1 MSDAISREGTSC
13 WLEAMGYPKLAKAVM
28 DEKRFPSAVP
38 KKVSEVICVKC
49 GKRWISVRPKDT
61 LLKDIVCMNCGCGYV
76 IETGEEM
83 KEVTG

>member
-1 MSDAISREGTSC
+1 MSRKVKNIPLSP
-13 WLEAMGYPKLAKAVM
+13 LF
-28 DEKRFPSAVP
+28 EKVIPIEVNTP
-38 KKVSEVICVKC
+38 HKVSEVICVKC

-83 KEVTG
+83 REVTDAKLD

>member
-1 MSDAISREGTSC
+1 MTITDVTDENKCCCSC
-13 WLEAMGYPKLAKAVM
+13 KHN
-28 DEKRFPSAVP
+28 KRTRYDDN
-38 KKVSEVICVKC
+38 VSEVICVKC

-83 KEVTG
+83 KEVTE

>member
-1 MSDAISREGTSC
+1 MSRKIKDIPTSP
-13 WLEAMGYPKLAKAVM
+13 LLDKVIPIEANMPH
-28 DEKRFPSAVP
+28 
-38 KKVSEVICVKC
+38 KVSEVICVKC

-83 KEVTG
+83 REVTE